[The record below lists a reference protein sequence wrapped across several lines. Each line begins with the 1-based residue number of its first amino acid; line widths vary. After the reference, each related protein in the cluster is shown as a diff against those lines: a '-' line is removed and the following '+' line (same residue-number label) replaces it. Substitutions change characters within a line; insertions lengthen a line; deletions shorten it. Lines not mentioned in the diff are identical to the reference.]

1 MESITDCAF
10 SWPIS
15 ARHNTRFNQHSSS
28 RPVSLLCQLT
38 LIVRDHISHVVA
50 AIIMRLAHGA

>member
-15 ARHNTRFNQHSSS
+15 RIMVKCDSNGRGRATNVGSNQPHFADDFFQYYELCAHS
-28 RPVSLLCQLT
+28 
-38 LIVRDHISHVVA
+38 
-50 AIIMRLAHGA
+50 